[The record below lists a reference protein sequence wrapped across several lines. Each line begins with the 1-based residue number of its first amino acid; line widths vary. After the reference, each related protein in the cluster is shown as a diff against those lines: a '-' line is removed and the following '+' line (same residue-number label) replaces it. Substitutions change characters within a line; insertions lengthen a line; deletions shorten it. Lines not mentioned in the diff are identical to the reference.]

1 MNLMLIRNILNTL
14 FCIGA
19 AAGMFIYYKYS
30 QPTGT
35 IVILTSMA
43 FKFIEVCLRI
53 MYKEDANG

>member
-1 MNLMLIRNILNTL
+1 MNVKLIRNILNTV

-30 QPTGT
+30 QHTGT
-35 IVILTSMA
+35 IVILSSMA

-53 MYKEDANG
+53 MYKEDANV